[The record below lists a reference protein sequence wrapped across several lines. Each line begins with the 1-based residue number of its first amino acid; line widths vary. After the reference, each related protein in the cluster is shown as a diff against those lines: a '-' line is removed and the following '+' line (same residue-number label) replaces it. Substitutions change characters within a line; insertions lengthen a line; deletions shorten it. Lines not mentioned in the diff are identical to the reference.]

1 MERNRLD
8 RKRKPSGAAVMR
20 GELTDALFRALFQEW
35 AGRGYAALSLE
46 AVARR
51 AGAGK
56 AALYRRWPSKAA
68 MAREA
73 LNQVGLDLTA
83 VADQGSLRADIQA
96 ILGALR
102 LVLRHP
108 LARRIIP
115 DLHAEIARSAE
126 VAAVMRPFQNA
137 RRTRGEDLIRR
148 AIARGELSAN
158 VDMQLANDLL
168 AAPLYWRMVVV
179 PGRVDAAYLDKL
191 ATAIE
196 AGLRSIK

>member
-1 MERNRLD
+1 MR
-8 RKRKPSGAAVMR
+8 SG
-20 GELTDALFRALFQEW
+20 LTDALLRALFQEW
-35 AGRGYAALSLE
+35 AERGYAALSLE
-46 AVARR
+46 AVAKR

-68 MAREA
+68 LARDA
-73 LNQVGLDLTA
+73 LDQVGLDLTA
-83 VADQGSLRADIQA
+83 VTDQGSLQGDIRA

-126 VAAVMRPFQNA
+126 VAAMMRPFQDA

-148 AIARGELSAN
+148 AIARGELSPG

-168 AAPLYWRMVVV
+168 AAPVYWRLIVV
-179 PGRVDAAYLDKL
+179 PGRADSPYLDRL

-196 AGLRSIK
+196 AGLRSLE